1 MEKIANMNDIIKEAK
16 SIIKLRYIKGKHS
29 VGAALRT
36 KSGKIYT
43 GISINGQ
50 KLNLCA
56 EWSALARA
64 FIDGENEIDSI
75 VAIHQKEDGSTE
87 FFPPCALCREIFLTY
102 CPDVQVLLSET
113 ESAKALDLLPH
124 AWKKI

>member
-1 MEKIANMNDIIKEAK
+1 MEKLISEAK
-16 SIIKLRYIKGKHS
+16 SIIKSRYKKGKHS
-29 VGAALRT
+29 VGAALKT

-64 FIDGENEIDSI
+64 FIDGETEIDAV
-75 VAIHQKEDGSTE
+75 VAVHLKEDGSFE
-87 FFPPCALCREIFLTY
+87 IFPPCALCRELFITY
-102 CPDVQVLLSET
+102 CPDAHVILSEDKT
-113 ESAKALDLLPH
+113 SKASELLPD
-124 AWKKI
+124 AWKKIK